1 MPAGEP
7 PFTGPTAEAIIAKRF
22 PDPVPSI
29 RRLRET
35 VPVPMDQA
43 IAKAL
48 ARAPADRFATPHQ
61 FAEALRAS
69 AQARSDAV
77 AAPTAATPVG
87 EGEREAGRSAFA
99 RHSWREAF
107 EPLGNAQPLRAPA
120 AEDAERF

>member
-61 FAEALRAS
+61 FAEAVRAS
-69 AQARSDAV
+69 AAARSDAV
-77 AAPTAATPVG
+77 AAPTAATP
-87 EGEREAGRSAFA
+87 AGGGGRGA
-99 RHSWREAF
+99 RRDAVARPSWREAF
-107 EPLGNAQPLRAPA
+107 ETLSNAQAPRGPP
-120 AEDAERF
+120 AEDVVP